1 MTTIAPPSVWTCPEP
16 DCGFGLIGAFTSLDV
31 LDHMEDEHSGTATST
46 IHVDLSGGVAVETVA
61 QQIKRTGLH
70 PITQGAPR
78 RPGRH
83 AAPWTPARAYEDA
96 HQALECYQP
105 TGRRRATEY
114 IGTAYPLQPHEA
126 EAAVWTKGVLQ

>member
-1 MTTIAPPSVWTCPEP
+1 MSTTTQQSADPFVNASRHLAQLVRERQPRRGPE
-16 DCGFGLIGAFTSLDV
+16 S
-31 LDHMEDEHSGTATST
+31 
-46 IHVDLSGGVAVETVA
+46 VA
-61 QQIKRTGLH
+61 QQIERTGLH

-126 EAAVWTKGVLQ
+126 EAAVWTKGALQ